1 VSFLELLQH
10 DCLFS
15 LLLDLVGGWACFVV
29 SILWIGMLTAVIGDT
44 ASAFG
49 CTIGLLDSVTAISFV
64 ALGTSV
70 PGRGVIY
77 RTTDFYCRR
86 YTSNILV
93 SVSQRTSPLS
103 SRVNVYS
110 DTFEKNFQN
119 WNMHKLDIS
128 SSTSRKFTRHIMIMI
143 LH

>member
-1 VSFLELLQH
+1 MSFFGAVTTY
-10 DCLFS
+10 DCILS

-70 PGRGVIY
+70 PGRGLYTAPHTFTADVILQI
-77 RTTDFYCRR
+77 F
-86 YTSNILV
+86 
-93 SVSQRTSPLS
+93 
-103 SRVNVYS
+103 
-110 DTFEKNFQN
+110 
-119 WNMHKLDIS
+119 
-128 SSTSRKFTRHIMIMI
+128 
-143 LH
+143 